1 MAITN
6 AQLTTTQ
13 LDLITVPADKSYA
26 ITNILVCNNH
36 ASDTAAFD
44 MHLIPNGSPL
54 NNAVTRVI
62 SNLSLPAGETFTFDS
77 ERVVLE
83 TGDKVSFT
91 ADPDIGSS
99 NTNLSCTI
107 SYLEV

>member
-13 LDLITVPADKSYA
+13 LDLITVPSGKAYA

-36 ASDTAAFD
+36 GSASAAFD

-54 NNAVTRVI
+54 NNAVTRVV
-62 SNLSLPAGETFTFDS
+62 SNLNLPAGETFTFDS

-83 TGDKVSFT
+83 AGDRVSFT
-91 ADPDIGSS
+91 ADPDIGSG
-99 NTNLSCTI
+99 NTNLSCTV